1 MAKIKRLLPVIILS
15 VFIFSAAG
23 ASAQNADETIR
34 LLKEGNARFAAMK
47 MQHPDLSSARREAVA
62 AQGQKPFAAV
72 IGCSDSRVPIEL
84 IFDRGIG
91 DIFVIRVAGNVVLGP
106 AVIGSAEYA
115 AEHLGVPVLVVM
127 GHTGCGAGKA
137 AISAAPVD
145 GSMRDITAKMQVAVN
160 RVKSEHPEL
169 KGVALENAVIRANV
183 LQGKSDLLSA
193 SEELR
198 KLTGEGKLEIL
209 TAVYD
214 METGVVEWIVAEN
227 K

>member
-1 MAKIKRLLPVIILS
+1 MAKIKRLSSAIILIVS
-15 VFIFSAAG
+15 IFLAAG
-23 ASAQNADETIR
+23 ASAQSAEEAVR
-34 LLKEGNARFAAMK
+34 LLKEGNARFVAMK
-47 MQHPDLSSARREAVA
+47 TQHPNLSSSRREAVA

-72 IGCSDSRVPIEL
+72 LGCSDSRVPSEL

-91 DIFVIRVAGNVVLGP
+91 DIFVIRVAGNVVVGP

-137 AISAAPVD
+137 AISAAPID
-145 GSMRDITAKMQVAVN
+145 GSMRDITAKMQIVVD

-169 KGVALENAVIRANV
+169 KGVALENAVIKANV
-183 LQGKSDLLSA
+183 LQGKRDLLSE

-214 METGVVEWIVAEN
+214 METGAVEWLIH
-227 K
+227 

>member
-1 MAKIKRLLPVIILS
+1 MVKIKRLSSVMILI
-15 VFIFSAAG
+15 VFIFLAAG
-23 ASAQNADETIR
+23 ASAQNADEAVR
-34 LLKEGNARFAAMK
+34 LLKEGNARFVAMK
-47 MQHPDLSSARREAVA
+47 MQHPDLSVARREVVA
-62 AQGQKPFAAV
+62 TQGQKPFAAV
-72 IGCSDSRVPIEL
+72 LGCSDSRVPPEL

-91 DIFVIRVAGNVVLGP
+91 DIFIIRVAGNVVVGP

-115 AEHLGVPVLVVM
+115 AEHLAVPVLVVM

-137 AISAAPVD
+137 AIAAAPVD
-145 GSMRDITAKMQVAVN
+145 GSMRDITAKMQIVVD

-169 KGVALENAVIRANV
+169 KGVALENAVIKANV

-198 KLTGEGKLEIL
+198 KLTGEGKMKIL

-214 METGVVEWIVAEN
+214 MEAGVVEWI
-227 K
+227 

>member
-1 MAKIKRLLPVIILS
+1 MAKIKRLSPVIVLI

-23 ASAQNADETIR
+23 ASAQNADDAVK
-34 LLKEGNARFAAMK
+34 LLKEGNARFAAMR
-47 MQHPDLSSARREAVA
+47 MQHPNLSAARREAVA
-62 AQGQKPFAAV
+62 AQGQKPFAA
-72 IGCSDSRVPIEL
+72 ILGCSDSRVPVEL

-91 DIFVIRVAGNVVLGP
+91 DIFVIRVAGNVVIGP

-145 GSMRDITAKMQVAVN
+145 GGMREITGKMRACVD

-169 KGVALENAVIRANV
+169 EGASLENAVIKANV
-183 LQGKSDLLSA
+183 LQGKRDLLSE

-198 KLTGEGKLEIL
+198 KLIGEGKLEIL

-214 METGVVEWIVAEN
+214 TETGVVEWI
-227 K
+227 